1 MNSRRKTSITVL
13 LYAFFGLIQTHGAAA
28 QEGVRSAEVP
38 KDFCVQ
44 AQQWI
49 VGSALVAHNEVFDD
63 FEAFTKSKPGVSPLM
78 TTQYT
83 WPERLPDG
91 SAMRVSCKMKT
102 ADHLQSVY
110 GREAAGEDIGCRGV
124 NERLLQQT
132 LNSMTEAERAQLAIT
147 PGVSLIFDDDIVTAQ
162 GPLWLEP
169 YPMVRRQANTLIVQ
183 AKGMKNDWNDPR
195 YAQAPPQ
202 FRGTRYCHLITP
214 AYLRALL
221 LGETVSAW

>member
-1 MNSRRKTSITVL
+1 MPLPTKQWITIL
-13 LYAFFGLIQTHGAAA
+13 LCACFGLTEA
-28 QEGVRSAEVP
+28 QSDERRAEVGNNP
-38 KDFCVQ
+38 VPMDFCMH
-44 AQQWI
+44 AQQWV
-49 VGSALVAHNEVFDD
+49 VGTSLVATNEVFDD

-91 SAMRVSCKMKT
+91 GAMQVSCKMKT

-169 YPMVRRQANTLIVQ
+169 YPMVRRQANKLIVQ

>member
-1 MNSRRKTSITVL
+1 MPLPTKQWITIL
-13 LYAFFGLIQTHGAAA
+13 LCACFGLTEA
-28 QEGVRSAEVP
+28 QSDERRAEVGNNP
-38 KDFCVQ
+38 VPMDFCMH
-44 AQQWI
+44 AQQWV
-49 VGSALVAHNEVFDD
+49 VGTSLVATNEVFDD
-63 FEAFTKSKPGVSPLM
+63 LEAFTKSKPGVSPLM

-132 LNSMTEAERAQLAIT
+132 LNSMTEAEQAQLVVT